1 MFTIEQLRDSRSLE
15 LYEECARAEARAE
28 FYSFRRYMREDMVV
42 GWWLREICQHLQS
55 FYIRFMN
62 GERPKMVLM
71 APPQHGK
78 TIIVTDFIAWV
89 AGKNPQLRSLFTS
102 YSDDLG
108 QGVNVQLQR
117 MMDSDKYKAVFG
129 PRLPS
134 FGRAIAGMRN
144 NNLLEFVGSTG
155 AYKGSFRNTTVNGQV
170 TGKGLDLGF
179 IDDPIKGRKEANSLT
194 VRDATWNWLTDDFFT
209 RFSDHAALLMTL
221 TRWHLDDPAG
231 RFLVKF
237 PETVVLDYPAIAIQD
252 ERHRKVG
259 DALFP
264 EFKSLE
270 FLEERRRG
278 LSQASWVSLY
288 QQNPIIAGGGMF
300 PIEKFGMQQAAPD
313 RTQVGKVVRYWD
325 KAATE
330 MGGAYTAGVK
340 MAKLNDGRFIVL
352 DVRRKQLAALER
364 ERMIL
369 QTAQLDRQEN
379 GPNVLTV
386 VEQEPGSGGKDSA
399 EATIRMLAG
408 YKVEADKVTDAKHVR
423 ADPYAAQVQAGNVAI
438 LTGEWNKSFLDEHET
453 FPNGTYVDVV
463 DAAAG
468 AFAKL
473 TLGSSYRSDMSWVGE
488 VEPNILSRQIYGG
501 GARLW

>member
-1 MFTIEQLRDSRSLE
+1 VPISYEQLKDSRSFE
-15 LYEECARAEARAE
+15 LYNECARSEARVD
-28 FYSFRRYMREDMVV
+28 FYSFRCHMREDMKI
-42 GWWLREICQHLQS
+42 GWWLKEICDHLQR
-55 FYIRFMN
+55 FYLRFMN

-78 TIIVTDFIAWV
+78 TTIVTDFIAWV
-89 AGKNPQLRSLFTS
+89 AGKNPSLRCLFTS

-108 QGVNVQLQR
+108 QGVNVNLQR
-117 MMDSDKYKAVFG
+117 MMDSDKYKQVFG

-134 FGRAIAGMRN
+134 FGRSIAGMRN
-144 NNLLEFVGSTG
+144 NNLLEYMGGTGSF
-155 AYKGSFRNTTVNGQV
+155 KGSFRNTTVNGQV
-170 TGKGLDLGF
+170 TGKGLDFGF
-179 IDDPIKGRKEANSLT
+179 IDDPIKGRREANSTT
-194 VRDATWNWLTDDFFT
+194 VRDATWAWLTDDFFT

-231 RFLVKF
+231 RFLQKF
-237 PETVVLDYPAIAIQD
+237 PETEVLDYPAIATKD
-252 ERHRKVG
+252 ELHRRKG
-259 DALFP
+259 EALFP

-288 QQNPIIAGGGMF
+288 QQSPIIAGGGMF
-300 PIEKFGMQQAAPD
+300 PVEKFAVVNAVPKN
-313 RTQVGKVVRYWD
+313 VIKWVRYWD

-340 MAKLNDGRFIVL
+340 MGKLPDGGFIVS
-352 DVRRKQLAALER
+352 DVRRKQLSALER

-369 QTAQLDRQEN
+369 QTAQMDRQES

-386 VEQEPGSGGKDSA
+386 VEQEPGSGGKESA
-399 EATIRMLAG
+399 ERSVRMLAG
-408 YKVEADKVTDAKHVR
+408 YKAEADKVTDAKHIR
-423 ADPYAAQVQAGNVAI
+423 ADPYAAQVQAGNVSI
-438 LTGEWNKSFLDEHET
+438 LSAMWNKDFLNEHET

-468 AFAKL
+468 AFTKL
-473 TLGSSYRSDMSWVGE
+473 TLGSTYDSSMRWATGDVPDN
-488 VEPNILSRQIYGG
+488 VLAQQLNG
-501 GARLW
+501 GARPW